1 MIRYR
6 RLWRLCLWPGDEAI
20 DSAKR
25 NQADSGNKQQAVYI
39 QPEQQRCGHIAAE
52 DIDVM
57 MDRTCY
63 EPVISKAAK
72 DTMVSN
78 SVSLSTSR
86 PAETIKACD

>member
-1 MIRYR
+1 M
-6 RLWRLCLWPGDEAI
+6 PGDEAV

-25 NQADSGNKQQAVYI
+25 NQADSVNKQQVVYI
-39 QPEQQRCGHIAAE
+39 QPEQQRCKHIAAE

-57 MDRTCY
+57 MDRACY

-72 DTMVSN
+72 DTTVSI

-86 PAETIKACD
+86 PAEAIKACD